1 MYSRAPPSLLF
12 YYLEKLYYQEMAC
25 WNSNCCLL
33 TGDSYSG
40 RQLRCFPFICHICV
54 RLQSLFLSPLACAF
68 IFVHPKQRCL
78 LSMIILFID
87 HRQCI
92 KYLTLK
98 QLLNFSYLTIFT
110 KVGPC
115 VNSYNLLL
123 IGWLRLS
130 QGHSLHNWTSCDVWQ
145 VSYKCRWEQS
155 LTMTLDCKQY
165 CLL

>member
-1 MYSRAPPSLLF
+1 
-12 YYLEKLYYQEMAC
+12 MAC

-33 TGDSYSG
+33 TGDSYSWS
-40 RQLRCFPFICHICV
+40 QLRCFPFRCHICV

-68 IFVHPKQRCL
+68 IFVHSKQRFL
-78 LSMIILFID
+78 LSTFILFID

-110 KVGPC
+110 MVWPC

-123 IGWLRLS
+123 IGWGCRKDIHYTTGLPVMFGRFHTSVVESVERWHLIAS
-130 QGHSLHNWTSCDVWQ
+130 NTVSFSDKVDKFREGWIVTSCI
-145 VSYKCRWEQS
+145 
-155 LTMTLDCKQY
+155 M
-165 CLL
+165 